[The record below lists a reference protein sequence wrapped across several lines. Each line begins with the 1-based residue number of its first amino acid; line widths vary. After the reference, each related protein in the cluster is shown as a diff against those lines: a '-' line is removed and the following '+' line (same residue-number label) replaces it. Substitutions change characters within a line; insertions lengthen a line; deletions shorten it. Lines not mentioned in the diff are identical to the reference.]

1 MYVVEALRM
10 GNRENHSYVVGVY
23 DSMRVAAVAAL
34 AEEYHRGGKYECYIT
49 QHELNVVEM
58 EKSQHLINNCFADQ
72 DALDNEIDFI
82 IKRSKAEF
90 IDE

>member
-23 DSMRVAAVAAL
+23 ESMRVAAVAAL

-49 QHELNVVEM
+49 QHSVDTIDI
-58 EKSQHLINNCFADQ
+58 EKSQHLMTKCLPNPEY
-72 DALDNEIDFI
+72 LENEIEFI

-90 IDE
+90 INE